1 MMMRNGVDVE
11 AVNALTEAMQKD
23 ATTRQRTLSGLLS
36 WNGGA
41 HSTTIVRNFVIPADE
56 PVVLGGT
63 DRGASPMEL
72 VLTGLAACLAISIAY
87 SAVEEGVEVHAIEI
101 DVEGDIDLGGLF
113 EIAGSVRPGF
123 EEVRLIVRVD
133 ADASQEKI
141 EDLVNRGY
149 RRSPVVDSLMS
160 KVPVRVCIGQEDAG
174 AG

>member
-1 MMMRNGVDVE
+1 MMMRNGVNVE
-11 AVNALTEAMQKD
+11 AVNALTGTLRREPAARQK
-23 ATTRQRTLSGLLS
+23 TLSGLLS

-56 PVVLGGT
+56 PAALGGT

-87 SAVEEGVEVHAIEI
+87 SAVEDGVEIHAIEI

-113 EIAGSVRPGF
+113 ETAGDIRPGF

-133 ADASQEKI
+133 ADASQEKL
-141 EDLVNRGY
+141 EELVNHGY
-149 RRSPVVDSLMS
+149 RRSPVVDSLVG
-160 KVPVRVCIGQEDAG
+160 KVPIRVCIGREDAG
-174 AG
+174 